1 VSLQFSNEY
10 AGFFLPS
17 THEKSNMMRPIFG
30 LFCSILWLFSNAL
43 LAQDSN
49 VLRNA
54 KIRRCCI
61 PLPPINPKTI
71 QLTAFISTFAPSFG
85 RALPFYRKT
94 KHESTRDQ
102 AAFSR
107 FF

>member
-1 VSLQFSNEY
+1 MNMQ
-10 AGFFLPS
+10 AFFYLHHMQKP
-17 THEKSNMMRPIFG
+17 NMMRLIFG
-30 LFCSILWLFSNAL
+30 SFCSILWLFSNAM